1 MFVWPAHEGA
11 VTSVAFVPNGGGL
24 LSTGV
29 DGNLRLW
36 DPLTGSLVHQWKL
49 AEAATDADACGLIRV
64 ITEPSGRFAIVA
76 LRDRGVQCFDLQTY
90 KVAAEARMSG
100 VAGITPAPDGKSAFV
115 IGRLTARG
123 RGNPKLHQFD
133 YETGEVVASSRG
145 TFDRD
150 YRGSGAI
157 AVHPN
162 GSEAIVGLQRV
173 LWPSGE
179 PGEHSISGVSAQY
192 AVSGDG
198 DKLFGFESSRL
209 LVWGFQL
216 GFLRHRL
223 KGHIAAV
230 TALTAAPD
238 GRSVWTASADASVRR
253 WNCDSYKCD
262 KWYGLKAG
270 PLGCVAISPDG
281 LVGAAGSALRGLIA
295 MWDLE

>member
-36 DPLTGSLVHQWKL
+36 DPLTGGLVHQWKL
-49 AEAATDADACGLIRV
+49 AETATNADECGLIRV
-64 ITEPSGRFAIVA
+64 ITEPSGRFAVA
-76 LRDRGVQCFDLQTY
+76 ATSNGLQCFDLQTY

-100 VAGITPAPDGKSAFV
+100 VVGMSPAPDGKSAFV
-115 IGRLTARG
+115 VGRLSRG
-123 RGNPKLHQFD
+123 RTKLHQFD
-133 YETGEVVASSRG
+133 YEKSEVIASSRDG
-145 TFDRD
+145 SDHD
-150 YRGSGAI
+150 YRRGYGRI
-157 AVHPN
+157 AVHPS
-162 GSEAIVGLQRV
+162 GSEVIVGCSRV
-173 LWPSGE
+173 KWPSGE
-179 PGEHSISGVSAQY
+179 RAEHSISGVSAQY

-223 KGHIAAV
+223 KGHIAAISAV
-230 TALTAAPD
+230 TAAPD
-238 GRSVWTASADASVRR
+238 GRAVWTASADASVRR
-253 WNCDSYKCD
+253 WDCDSYKCD

>member
-11 VTSVAFVPNGGGL
+11 VTSVAFVPNGGL

-36 DPLTGSLVHQWKL
+36 DPLTGGLVHQWKL
-49 AEAATDADACGLIRV
+49 AETTTTADECGLIRV
-64 ITEPSGRFAIVA
+64 IAEPSGRFAVVA
-76 LRDRGVQCFDLQTY
+76 LRDGGVQCFDLQTF
-90 KVAAEARMSG
+90 KVAAEVRMSG
-100 VAGITPAPDGKSAFV
+100 VLGMAPAPDGKSAFV
-115 IGRLTARG
+115 VGSTTARS
-123 RGNPKLHQFD
+123 RAKLHQFD
-133 YETGEVVASSRG
+133 YEAGKVVASSRG
-145 TFDRD
+145 NLRIQHGE
-150 YRGSGAI
+150 YGSI

-162 GSEAIVGLQRV
+162 GSEVIVNGARV

-179 PGEHSISGVSAQY
+179 PGEHGISGNSREL

-223 KGHIAAV
+223 KGHIAAIS
-230 TALTAAPD
+230 AITAAPD
-238 GRSVWTASADASVRR
+238 GRAVWTASADASVRR
-253 WNCDSYKCD
+253 WDCDSYKCD

-281 LVGAAGSALRGLIA
+281 LVGAAGSALRGSIA

>member
-36 DPLTGSLVHQWKL
+36 DPLTGDLVHQWKL
-49 AEAATDADACGLIRV
+49 AETVTDADECGLIRV
-64 ITEPSGRFAIVA
+64 VAEPGGRFAVA
-76 LRDRGVQCFDLQTY
+76 AASTGLQCFDLQTY
-90 KVAAEARMSG
+90 KVVAEARMSSVVG
-100 VAGITPAPDGKSAFV
+100 MSPAPDGKSAFV
-115 IGRLTARG
+115 VGATRVGSRA
-123 RGNPKLHQFD
+123 KLHQFD
-133 YETGEVVASSRG
+133 YEAGKVVASSRG
-145 TFDRD
+145 SFRSHH
-150 YRGSGAI
+150 RGYGAI

-162 GSEAIVGLQRV
+162 GSEVVVGAQRV

-179 PGEHSISGVSAQY
+179 RGEHGISGVSDQF

-198 DKLFGFESSRL
+198 DKLFGFEGSRL

-223 KGHIAAV
+223 KGHIAAIS
-230 TALTAAPD
+230 AITAAPD
-238 GRSVWTASADASVRR
+238 GRAVWTASADASVRR
-253 WNCDSYKCD
+253 WDCDSYKCD

-281 LVGAAGSALRGLIA
+281 LVGAAGSSLRGLVA